1 MENKLRTFKDAV
13 VIITGG
19 ASGIGKALA
28 EELAGRGAVTI
39 IADLQI
45 DLAREV
51 AVDINSRGGR
61 ASSFVLDVTDAGEVK
76 KLIEEVYRKHGRL
89 DYIFNNAGIA
99 IFGEAIQYS
108 HEDWEK
114 VLNVNLHGVVHGV
127 EAAYPIMVKQGFG
140 HIVNTASMASLV
152 IVPYL
157 ISYVATKYAVLGL
170 SKTLRVE
177 ARPYGVKVSVVCPGV
192 IRTPIMEGGRFG
204 KMLVHISEKIR
215 TKMERY
221 FRPMAPDVFA
231 KKVINKIARNK
242 GIIIVPSWWRI
253 AWWIERFSEPLAFSL
268 AHPQHCDSRRMLD
281 DAGKEKH

>member
-1 MENKLRTFKDAV
+1 MENKLRTFKDAI

-19 ASGIGKALA
+19 ASGIGRALA
-28 EELAGRGAVTI
+28 EELAGRGASVI

-45 DLAREV
+45 ELASEV
-51 AVDINSRGGR
+51 AVGINSRGGK
-61 ASSFVLDVTDAGEVK
+61 ADALVLDVTNAVAVK
-76 KLIEEVYRKHGRL
+76 NLIEEVYRKHGRL

-114 VLNVNLHGVVHGV
+114 VLKINLHGVVHGI

-140 HIVNTASMASLV
+140 HIVNTASMAGLM

-157 ISYVATKYAVLGL
+157 ASYVATKYAVLGL
-170 SKTLRVE
+170 SKTLRIE

-192 IRTPIMEGGRFG
+192 IKTPIMDGGKFG
-204 KMLVHISEKIR
+204 KMLVQISEKVK
-215 TKMERY
+215 TNVERY
-221 FRPMAPDVFA
+221 FRPMAPDIFA
-231 KKVINKIARNK
+231 KKVINKVARNK

-253 AWWIERFSEPLAFSL
+253 FWWVERISEPLAFFHGHL
-268 AHPQHCDSRRMLD
+268 QHRFSRRMVD
-281 DAGKEKH
+281 ECRK